1 MLSLII
7 ILMLLYAVYTG
18 VRRGFV
24 LQMVYTVGYF
34 LVFWVAQTLSHT
46 LGPKLSLL
54 VPYPSATEDSYFA
67 FFQKSTGLSLDKA
80 FYVGVAFLIVMFIG
94 GLLVR
99 LVGLL
104 ANSLTYLPLLKQ
116 FNKLLG
122 GLLSLVVVYIGIFL
136 FLYVLALVPI
146 DGLQNTLAHSW
157 VAKTMVLKTPILTS
171 QITQWWVAG

>member
-7 ILMLLYAVYTG
+7 VLMLLYAIYTG

-34 LVFWVAQTLSHT
+34 VVFWIAQTLSHT

-67 FFQKSTGLSLDKA
+67 FFKQSTGLSLDKA
-80 FYVGVAFLIVMFIG
+80 FYIGVAFLLVMFIG

-99 LVGLL
+99 LIGLL
-104 ANSLTYLPLLKQ
+104 ANSLTYLPSLHQ

-122 GLLSLVVVYIGIFL
+122 GALSFTVVYIGIFL
-136 FLYVLALVPI
+136 LLYVLALVPV
-146 DGLQNTLAHSW
+146 DGLQNMLAHSW

-171 QITQWWVAG
+171 QITQWWVAV